1 MSHTVTSDELK
12 AHLREQVAFLRAS
25 AEAFDRGFEGEAKRL
40 ATTIRVLVHDTG
52 QSKSLLTQLKI
63 KNSLRY
69 EDTADPINP
78 NNLLPTPGLVI
89 GKVTTGPGGGGDY
102 VAPLGELLGPN
113 RQHPPAQ
120 FKDWW
125 ERPVTKDSAGIL
137 ISRKDYVLWVSNKSG
152 GSHVDPELPTAYAE
166 LINGN
171 SLGWQYVAADAPD
184 KPFDRDPALAAVRQI
199 AYEIEK
205 TLSEQIPTLAST

>member
-1 MSHTVTSDELK
+1 MSYEVTSDELNG
-12 AHLREQVAFLRAS
+12 HLREQVAFLRAS

-52 QSKSLLTQLKI
+52 KSQSLLTQLKI

-69 EDTADPINP
+69 EDTADQINP
-78 NNLLPTPGLVI
+78 NNLLPTPGLVS
-89 GKVTTGPGGGGDY
+89 GKITTGPDGVGEY
-102 VAPLGELLGPN
+102 IAPLGELLGPN
-113 RQHPPAQ
+113 RQNPPAQ

-125 ERPVTKDSAGIL
+125 ERPVTKDPSGVL

-152 GSHVDPELPTAYAE
+152 GSHVDPELPAAYAE
-166 LINGN
+166 LINRN
-171 SLGWQYVAADAPD
+171 SLGWQYVTGDTPD
-184 KPFDRDPALAAVRQI
+184 KPFDRNPALAAVRQI

-205 TLSEQIPTLAST
+205 TLSEQIPVLVGS